1 MITLILV
8 WILRIY
14 LLVLL
19 GRVLLSWVPMIAPQ
33 WTPRGPVLVLVE
45 AVYFLTDPP
54 VKLLQRT
61 IKPIRIGNVGLDLS
75 VLLLFLLVQL
85 LIWVVILLPLG

>member
-1 MITLILV
+1 MITLILI

-19 GRVLLSWVPMIAPQ
+19 RRVILSWVPLMAPQ

-45 AVYFLTDPP
+45 GVYFLTDPP
-54 VKLLQRT
+54 VRFLQRH
-61 IKPIRIGNVGLDLS
+61 IKPVRIGQVGLDLS
-75 VLLLFLLVQL
+75 VLLLFLAVQA
-85 LIWVVILLPLG
+85 LIWVVVLLPL

>member
-19 GRVLLSWVPMIAPQ
+19 GRVILSWVPLLAPQ

-45 AVYFLTDPP
+45 GIYFLTDPP
-54 VKLLQRT
+54 VKLLQRH
-61 IKPIRIGNVGLDLS
+61 IKPVRIGHVGLDLS

-85 LIWVVILLPLG
+85 LIWVVILLPL